1 MKAILNYTSTMDY
14 IDFDDKDFIPTI
26 IEIDSLEDLLAL
38 QVEKKHPLIIY
49 PMSIGKEKGFDFA
62 IEVYDD
68 YRE

>member
-1 MKAILNYTSTMDY
+1 MKAILRYTSTMDY

-26 IEIDSLEDLLAL
+26 IDIDSLEDLLTL

-49 PMSIGKEKGFDFA
+49 PMSKEKGFDFA